1 MRHHTIRRWAQ
12 FILTRYQCGLW
23 FYSDYWFKTRF
34 FICYIS
40 KTVEFSYSLPPF
52 SCRPSCYRVKIS
64 QNINKTMAPSIKL
77 VIFQFFC
84 FFVVHECKLNEL
96 YRWKQISFE
105 KLEAGENIPKTIPI
119 PMLTDPS
126 VNFDYWMFTKIPVC
140 YLVFVSLFLNYCYKL
155 FRATLLGMW

>member
-1 MRHHTIRRWAQ
+1 
-12 FILTRYQCGLW
+12 
-23 FYSDYWFKTRF
+23 
-34 FICYIS
+34 
-40 KTVEFSYSLPPF
+40 
-52 SCRPSCYRVKIS
+52 
-64 QNINKTMAPSIKL
+64 MAPSIKL

-126 VNFDYWMFTKIPVC
+126 VNFDYWMFTKIPVRRHII
-140 YLVFVSLFLNYCYKL
+140 FNYFCLL
-155 FRATLLGMW
+155 FRICIVIFELLLQVIQSNLAWDVISDSNLKILLSIGISQNNSISQFENSFSFGGECGILY